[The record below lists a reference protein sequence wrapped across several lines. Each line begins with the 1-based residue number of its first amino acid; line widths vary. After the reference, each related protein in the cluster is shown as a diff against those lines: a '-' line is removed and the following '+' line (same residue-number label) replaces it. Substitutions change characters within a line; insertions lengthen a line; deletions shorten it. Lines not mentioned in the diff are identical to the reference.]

1 MFKTKKSYSTS
12 FPVTML
18 FAAEDDAAATAEAAR
33 IASETA
39 AETAAS
45 EKQQRDAA
53 TAEAAREAEF
63 QRRVEAAVN
72 AQTKGLKDKNNE
84 LLGTLKS
91 TKESLKKFD
100 GLDADKARELINNL
114 ENDEDTKLWNDGK
127 KDVVIA
133 KYTERERI
141 KFEAQVESERQARV
155 AAEQVRDGYKIH
167 VLDNQI
173 RSVANGLHPG
183 AVEDALLHARQIFQ
197 LDAKGNA
204 VKLGPDGNPE
214 VDADGK
220 PYTPAQWIESQ
231 KTTKPH
237 WFPMSTS
244 GSGGS
249 GAREGS
255 GTGNTIK
262 RAEFAKLSPLEQGTA
277 VRAGSKIV
285 D

>member
-1 MFKTKKSYSTS
+1 MFKTNKSYSTVR
-12 FPVTML
+12 PVSMF
-18 FAAEDDAAATAEAAR
+18 FAAEDDAATTAATEAAEQAASAEAQ
-33 IASETA
+33 
-39 AETAAS
+39 
-45 EKQQRDAA
+45 KNAA
-53 TAEAAREAEF
+53 TAEAAREAEIA
-63 QRRVEAAVN
+63 RRVEAAVQ
-72 AQTKGLKDKNNE
+72 AQTKGLKEKNNE

-141 KFEAQVESERQARV
+141 RLEAIVEAEKQARV
-155 AAEQVRDGYKIH
+155 AAEGIANGMKVH

-173 RSVANGLHPG
+173 RSVASGLHPG

-214 VDADGK
+214 LDADGK
-220 PYTPAQWIESQ
+220 PFTPAKWIESQ
-231 KTTKPH
+231 KAVKPH
-237 WFPMSTS
+237 WFPMNTS

-249 GAREGS
+249 GARESS
-255 GTGNTIK
+255 GTGSTIT
-262 RAEFAKLSPLEQGTA
+262 RAAFGQLSPMEQAAA
-277 VRAGSKIV
+277 VQGGSKIV

>member
-1 MFKTKKSYSTS
+1 MFKTNKSYSTRRQ
-12 FPVTML
+12 VTM
-18 FAAEDDAAATAEAAR
+18 FVAAEDDAAAEAAR
-33 IASETA
+33 VAAEATA
-39 AETAAS
+39 AAEA
-45 EKQQRDAA
+45 QQQAA
-53 TAEAAREAEF
+53 TAEAAREAEIT
-63 QRRVEAAVN
+63 RRVNEAVAT
-72 AQTKGLKDKNNE
+72 QTKGLKDKNNE

-91 TKESLKKFD
+91 TKDSLKRFD
-100 GLDADKARELINNL
+100 GLDPDKAREVLNNL
-114 ENDEDTKLWNDGK
+114 ENDEDTKLWNEGK

-141 KFEAQVESERQARV
+141 RLEAVVEQEKNARV
-155 AAEQVRDGYKIH
+155 AAEGVANGMKVH

-204 VKLGPDGNPE
+204 VKLGADGNPE
-214 VDADGK
+214 LDADGQ
-220 PYTPAQWIESQ
+220 PFTPAKWLEAQ
-231 KTTKPH
+231 KAVKPH
-237 WFPMSTS
+237 WFPMNTS

-255 GTGNTIK
+255 GTGTTIT
-262 RAEFAKLSPLEQGTA
+262 RAAFAQMSPMEQGAA
-277 VRAGSKIV
+277 VRNGSKIV